1 MCGTR
6 HKKKSVTCTEKHIK
20 SMHSTAFKLS
30 KCLITIT
37 CSVHRMCVSRKFF
50 QEGPRENSVC
60 QGRRGVFRGLFLVS
74 LQQMHDC
81 VLSHKTHNRRLKLK
95 HKKTYKKQQL
105 GIAYL
110 LRSLSLISNCTTC
123 NNKIYHI
130 NTLMHWYVIHEYHV
144 SHALKYCL

>member
-1 MCGTR
+1 MR
-6 HKKKSVTCTEKHIK
+6 HKRSLAVTCTVKHIK

-37 CSVHRMCVSRKFF
+37 CSVHRMCVSRKLF
-50 QEGPRENSVC
+50 QEGPRDNSVC
-60 QGRRGVFRGLFLVS
+60 QGRGGGGCSEAYFLVS

-110 LRSLSLISNCTTC
+110 IRSLSLISNCTTC

>member
-1 MCGTR
+1 MR
-6 HKKKSVTCTEKHIK
+6 HKRSLAVTCTVKHIK

-95 HKKTYKKQQL
+95 KKNIKKASAWNSIFDQITIYDIKNVL
-105 GIAYL
+105 HVTTK
-110 LRSLSLISNCTTC
+110 SLISTHKCTGMWYM
-123 NNKIYHI
+123 NI
-130 NTLMHWYVIHEYHV
+130 MHHMH
-144 SHALKYCL
+144 

>member
-1 MCGTR
+1 MER
-6 HKKKSVTCTEKHIK
+6 DIKKSMLHVQKNILKACIALH
-20 SMHSTAFKLS
+20 S
-30 KCLITIT
+30 KCQNASSPVLNIH
-37 CSVHRMCVSRKFF
+37 SMCVSRKFF
-50 QEGPRENSVC
+50 QEGPRDNSVC
-60 QGRRGVFRGLFLVS
+60 QGRGGGCSEAYFLVS

-110 LRSLSLISNCTTC
+110 IRSLSLISNCTTC

>member
-1 MCGTR
+1 MFIECVYLENFSRRVQGIILFAR
-6 HKKKSVTCTEKHIK
+6 VGGGGGG
-20 SMHSTAFKLS
+20 
-30 KCLITIT
+30 
-37 CSVHRMCVSRKFF
+37 CS
-50 QEGPRENSVC
+50 EAY
-60 QGRRGVFRGLFLVS
+60 FLVS

-110 LRSLSLISNCTTC
+110 IRSLSLISNCTTC